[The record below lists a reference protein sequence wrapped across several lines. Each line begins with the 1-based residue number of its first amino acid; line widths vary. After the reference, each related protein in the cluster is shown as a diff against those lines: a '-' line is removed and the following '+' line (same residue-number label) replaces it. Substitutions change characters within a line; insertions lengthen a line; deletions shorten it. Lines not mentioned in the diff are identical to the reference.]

1 MDERIQK
8 LIDFTKMK
16 FGLDDYYLERYGF
29 SRNVNIFNE
38 TIYTFYMEWFPKHI
52 AKPDDDDSNPDGTA
66 VIDINLNT
74 GKFDSV
80 IFVMGKTYAKD
91 GIAFSDMDSNNIIK
105 WIEEETGL
113 IYGKQFQ
120 LRRQK
125 EREFYFEGCIDGVV
139 ISPAG
144 LIEVRLD
151 SDGKLTMF
159 SVLGPFPSKNMVIE
173 ETYHL
178 SFEKIEYLAKEQL
191 KLIEFPSD
199 EQKKI
204 IPVYGVEEIFVT
216 NDGKSTI
223 PYEPDDPPYVKVD
236 EIIFWDEPMNEP
248 FERKEIRWFEDITAE
263 QAFSNEPSPDS
274 FPITKEEQDRCVQAV
289 KDFLRQVYPND
300 TGKWLLKTLKRNK
313 GYIHASVR
321 ANYRDDRVFQRKLNI
336 IIDANRFQVVN
347 YLDNEMML
355 QIFDQ
360 FQAPDEV
367 TVTKEE
373 AFEKIKELFELKP
386 VYVYDFEQ
394 DQYVLCGK
402 LDCQYGVHAADGEV
416 ILLDELL

>member
-1 MDERIQK
+1 MDERIQE
-8 LIDFTKMK
+8 LIDFTKAK
-16 FGLDDYYLERYGF
+16 FGLDDYYLERHGI

-38 TIYTFYMEWFPKHI
+38 TIYTFDMEWFPKHI
-52 AKPDDDDSNPDGTA
+52 AKPDDDSNPEGTA
-66 VIDINLNT
+66 VIEFNLHA
-74 GKFDSV
+74 GKFERA

-91 GIAFSDMDSNNIIK
+91 GIAFPNMDSNDIIK

-113 IYGKQFQ
+113 IYGNQFQ

-125 EREFYFEGCIDGVV
+125 EREFYFGGCIDGVDV
-139 ISPAG
+139 SPAG
-144 LIEVRLD
+144 LIEVKLD

-178 SFEKIEYLAKEQL
+178 SFEKIEHLAKEQL

-216 NDGKSTI
+216 NDGRSTI
-223 PYEPDDPPYVKVD
+223 PIELDDPFYVKID
-236 EIIFWDEPMNEP
+236 EIIFWDEPINET
-248 FERKEIRWFEDITAE
+248 FERKEIRWIEDIKAE
-263 QAFSNEPSPDS
+263 QAFSNEPSPDL

-300 TGKWLLKTLKRNK
+300 TGKWMLKTLKRNK
-313 GYIHASVR
+313 GYIHAKVR
-321 ANYRDDRVFQRKLNI
+321 ANYRDYRVFQRKLEI

-347 YLDNEMML
+347 YLDTEMML
-355 QIFDQ
+355 QTFDQ
-360 FQAPDEV
+360 FQKPDKV

-394 DQYVLCGK
+394 KQYVLCGK
-402 LDCQYGVHAADGEV
+402 LDCQYGVHAASGEV
-416 ILLDELL
+416 ILLDELI

>member
-1 MDERIQK
+1 MDERIQE
-8 LIDFTKMK
+8 LIDFTKAK
-16 FGLDDYYLERYGF
+16 FGLDDYYLERHGI

-38 TIYTFYMEWFPKHI
+38 TIYTFDMEWFPKHI
-52 AKPDDDDSNPDGTA
+52 AKPDDYSNPEGTA
-66 VIDINLNT
+66 VIEFNLHT

-80 IFVMGKTYAKD
+80 IFVMGKTHAKD
-91 GIAFSDMDSNNIIK
+91 GIAFPNMDSNDIIK

-120 LRRQK
+120 LRRQQ
-125 EREFYFEGCIDGVV
+125 EREFYFEGCIDGIAV
-139 ISPAG
+139 SPGAF
-144 LIEVRLD
+144 IEVNLD
-151 SDGKLTMF
+151 QDGKLTLF
-159 SVLGPFPSKNMVIE
+159 SVTGPFPSKNMVIE

-178 SFEKIEYLAKEQL
+178 SFEKIEHLAKEQL
-191 KLIEFPSD
+191 KLIEYPSD

-216 NDGKSTI
+216 NDGRSTI
-223 PYEPDDPPYVKVD
+223 PIELDDPFYVKID
-236 EIIFWDEPMNEP
+236 EIILWDEPINEP
-248 FERKEIRWFEDITAE
+248 FDRKEIRWIEDIKAE

-300 TGKWLLKTLKRNK
+300 TGKWMLKTLKRNK
-313 GYIHASVR
+313 GYIHAKVR
-321 ANYRDDRVFQRKLNI
+321 ANYRDYRVFQRKLEI

-355 QIFDQ
+355 RIFDQ

-367 TVTKEE
+367 SVTKEE
-373 AFEKIKELFELKP
+373 AFEKIKEWFELKP
-386 VYVYDFEQ
+386 VYIYDFEQ
-394 DQYVLCGK
+394 KQYVLCGK
-402 LDCQYGVHAADGEV
+402 IDCQYGVNAASGEV